1 MASRLVPSSFLSHK
15 NWRGLGRDTIF
26 RIFTNENDPH
36 SPTTPVQTL
45 VATTAPPVGP
55 TSAMAPTRTTI
66 LMTLVRLVSKC
77 TDLVITINLPYIES
91 QADTSTPSGASGPLA
106 GPGRREDVDFEQ
118 GRFGNWVEEGLKV
131 RDEVHRSLEI
141 NDWSLF
147 VDGGNQTQKDEPME
161 EG

>member
-1 MASRLVPSSFLSHK
+1 
-15 NWRGLGRDTIF
+15 
-26 RIFTNENDPH
+26 
-36 SPTTPVQTL
+36 
-45 VATTAPPVGP
+45 
-55 TSAMAPTRTTI
+55 MAPTRTTI
-66 LMTLVRLVSKC
+66 LMTLVRLVSKS

-91 QADTSTPSGASGPLA
+91 QTDTSTPSGASGPLA
-106 GPGRREDVDFEQ
+106 GQERREDVDFEQ
-118 GRFGNWVEEGLKV
+118 GRFGNWVEEGMKV

>member
-1 MASRLVPSSFLSHK
+1 
-15 NWRGLGRDTIF
+15 
-26 RIFTNENDPH
+26 
-36 SPTTPVQTL
+36 
-45 VATTAPPVGP
+45 
-55 TSAMAPTRTTI
+55 MAPTRTTI